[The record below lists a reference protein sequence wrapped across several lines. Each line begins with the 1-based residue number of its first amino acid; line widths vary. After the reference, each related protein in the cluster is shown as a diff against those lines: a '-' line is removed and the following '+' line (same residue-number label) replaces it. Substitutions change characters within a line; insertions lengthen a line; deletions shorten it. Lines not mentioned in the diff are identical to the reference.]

1 MARHGIPFIRTAL
14 AATVNGKS
22 VKKSASVSQ
31 FLSTPTISFTTPF
44 VNPCKPNNPAQVT
57 INEKRSGF
65 DRLAG
70 PGCLFTSEL
79 TINVKKGIAV
89 DWLKRMSENCYPYM
103 KLLRIRSE

>member
-14 AATVNGKS
+14 AATINGKS
-22 VKKSASVSQ
+22 IKKNDSVSR
-31 FLSTPTISFTTPF
+31 FLTTPTISFTTPC
-44 VNPCKPNNPAQVT
+44 VNPCKPNNPAQVA
-57 INEKRSGF
+57 INEKQSGF

-79 TINVKKGIAV
+79 TIDVKKGVVV

-103 KLLRIRSE
+103 KRLHIKSE

>member
-79 TINVKKGIAV
+79 TIDVKKGVAV